1 MSSKRIHKLMTTWG
15 VMGTLGMLAASAVLA
30 SPATRAGAA
39 PRVERGARPA
49 SVPANVPA
57 IVPSNITWPS
67 SASAP
72 MADARLDQFV
82 ADARALWPDLSPDVR
97 EMVLELVRSRGRQA
111 DLAALTG
118 QDPAAAQL
126 ADARKLQATQ
136 AFVTE

>member
-1 MSSKRIHKLMTTWG
+1 MSSKRIHKLTLAWG
-15 VMGTLGMLAASAVLA
+15 VMGTLAMLAASAVLA

-39 PRVERGARPA
+39 PRVERASRPA
-49 SVPANVPA
+49 SVPAAMPA
-57 IVPSNITWPS
+57 SV
-67 SASAP
+67 SAP
-72 MADARLDQFV
+72 VADARLDQFV

-111 DLAALTG
+111 DLAALTALE
-118 QDPAAAQL
+118 PASSQL

>member
-1 MSSKRIHKLMTTWG
+1 MAMSSKRIHKLTLAWG
-15 VMGTLGMLAASAVLA
+15 VMGTLAMLAASAVLA

-39 PRVERGARPA
+39 PRVERASRPA
-49 SVPANVPA
+49 SVPAAMPA
-57 IVPSNITWPS
+57 TMPASV
-67 SASAP
+67 SAP
-72 MADARLDQFV
+72 VADARLDQFV

-111 DLAALTG
+111 DLAALTALE
-118 QDPAAAQL
+118 PASSQL

>member
-30 SPATRAGAA
+30 SPATRPGAA

-49 SVPANVPA
+49 IVPSSVPA
-57 IVPSNITWPS
+57 NITWPS

>member
-1 MSSKRIHKLMTTWG
+1 MSSKRIHKLMMTWG

-30 SPATRAGAA
+30 SPAMRPGAA
-39 PRVERGARPA
+39 PRVERAARPA
-49 SVPANVPA
+49 SVPAAVSVP
-57 IVPSNITWPS
+57 VS
-67 SASAP
+67 
-72 MADARLDQFV
+72 DARLDQFV

-111 DLAALTG
+111 DLAALIG
-118 QDPAAAQL
+118 LDPAANQL

>member
-1 MSSKRIHKLMTTWG
+1 MAMSSKRIHKLTLAWG
-15 VMGTLGMLAASAVLA
+15 VMGTLAMLAASAVLA

-39 PRVERGARPA
+39 PRVERASRPA
-49 SVPANVPA
+49 SVPATLPA
-57 IVPSNITWPS
+57 SV
-67 SASAP
+67 SAP
-72 MADARLDQFV
+72 VADARLDQFV

-111 DLAALTG
+111 DLAALTALE
-118 QDPAAAQL
+118 PASSQL

>member
-1 MSSKRIHKLMTTWG
+1 MSSKRIHKLTLAWG
-15 VMGTLGMLAASAVLA
+15 VMGTLAMLAASAVLA

-39 PRVERGARPA
+39 PRVERASRPA
-49 SVPANVPA
+49 SVPATLPA
-57 IVPSNITWPS
+57 SV
-67 SASAP
+67 SAP
-72 MADARLDQFV
+72 VADARLDQFV

-111 DLAALTG
+111 DLAALTALE
-118 QDPAAAQL
+118 PASSQL

>member
-1 MSSKRIHKLMTTWG
+1 MSSKRIHKLTLAWG
-15 VMGTLGMLAASAVLA
+15 VMGTLAMLAASAVLA

-39 PRVERGARPA
+39 PRVERASRPA
-49 SVPANVPA
+49 SVPATMPA
-57 IVPSNITWPS
+57 SV
-67 SASAP
+67 SAP
-72 MADARLDQFV
+72 VADARLDQFV

-111 DLAALTG
+111 DLAALTALE
-118 QDPAAAQL
+118 PASSQL

>member
-1 MSSKRIHKLMTTWG
+1 MAMSSKRIHKLTLAWG
-15 VMGTLGMLAASAVLA
+15 VMGTLAMLAASAVLA

-39 PRVERGARPA
+39 PRVERASRPA
-49 SVPANVPA
+49 SVPATMPA
-57 IVPSNITWPS
+57 SV
-67 SASAP
+67 SAP
-72 MADARLDQFV
+72 VADARLDQFV

-111 DLAALTG
+111 DLAALTALE
-118 QDPAAAQL
+118 PASSQL